1 MYGLYTIILRKSKD
15 GDKMEHVLYNGKKY
29 IILYKYTSG
38 FCEIKEV
45 NSLHNIQLVHLSELT
60 NVN

>member
-1 MYGLYTIILRKSKD
+1 
-15 GDKMEHVLYNGKKY
+15 MEHVLYNGKKY

-45 NSLHNIQLVHLSELT
+45 DSLHNIQLVHLSELT
-60 NVN
+60 HVN